1 MVIITLIF
9 FPSNTLRG
17 NDSIWFCGQKGHH
30 FLPQRQMP
38 FSPDQT
44 NIKYCSSRG
53 GRAGRDEK
61 TSTEENL
68 PPTPFK
74 QDGKMR
80 LVPLP
85 TSLLPGQ
92 QEGCPPLLLTVLLLP
107 GFSCSWR
114 FSVVTWGFFFS
125 LMPGII
131 CGSIYK
137 SKVFVINPTQVPEGV
152 MPGKWFGKVSRGQ
165 GPK

>member
-1 MVIITLIF
+1 MTAFGFADKKDTI
-9 FPSNTLRG
+9 S
-17 NDSIWFCGQKGHH
+17 SHKGRC
-30 FLPQRQMP
+30 LSLQIRQIL
-38 FSPDQT
+38 
-44 NIKYCSSRG
+44 NIAPPGG
-53 GRAGRDEK
+53 GRTGRDEK